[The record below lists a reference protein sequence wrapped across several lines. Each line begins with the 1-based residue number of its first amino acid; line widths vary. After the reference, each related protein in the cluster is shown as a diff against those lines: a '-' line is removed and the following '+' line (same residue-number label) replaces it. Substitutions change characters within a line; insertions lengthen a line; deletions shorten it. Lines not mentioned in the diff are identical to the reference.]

1 MRNKYSDIQ
10 NTKANLDIER
20 DWRLLQFSH
29 PERTVRLATSFS
41 GIGAI
46 EHAFHRLGLNC
57 KIQFAGDIDA
67 NCKKSYFANYGI
79 SEEQWH
85 NDVHDFDARS
95 YKGKVDACRWSAMS
109 SVLS

>member
-67 NCKKSYFANYGI
+67 NCKKSFLLTTVFQKNNGI
-79 SEEQWH
+79 MTYMILTLGHIRE
-85 NDVHDFDARS
+85 R
-95 YKGKVDACRWSAMS
+95 
-109 SVLS
+109 